1 MNIYLNFSL
10 LGWLF
15 LSIIWSPLEYYADL
29 WLSFILPIMYYFKYI
44 IAYIYEWKNIV
55 VPSSY
60 FIGSVMHFQRWF
72 DIYIYYTIGKQ
83 TLVKVATA
91 LDWNWYSRVFI
102 NYILTL
108 KKISYITFWWHGL
121 ILLM

>member
-1 MNIYLNFSL
+1 MSIYLNFSL

-15 LSIIWSPLEYYADL
+15 LSIIWSPFEYYADL

-44 IAYIYEWKNIV
+44 LEYIYEWKTLV

-60 FIGSVMHFQRWF
+60 GSVMHFQRWF
-72 DIYIYYTIGKQ
+72 DLYIYNTIGKQ
-83 TLVKVATA
+83 TLIKVATA
-91 LDWNWYSRVFI
+91 LDLNWYSRVFI

-108 KKISYITFWWHGL
+108 KKISYITFWWHVL
-121 ILLM
+121 TLPM